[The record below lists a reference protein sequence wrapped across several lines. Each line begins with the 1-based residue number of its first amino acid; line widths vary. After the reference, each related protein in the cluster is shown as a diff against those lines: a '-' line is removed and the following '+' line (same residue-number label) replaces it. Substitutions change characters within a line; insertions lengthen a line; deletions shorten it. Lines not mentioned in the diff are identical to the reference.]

1 MSKKKKV
8 VKQLI
13 GIEVFKS
20 GSAGIELSY
29 LIDGV
34 QKKIHVGGTH
44 YTDVSLV
51 NGEDL
56 NDSVELNDRELA
68 DSVLV
73 LVRSIADKWEE
84 FKDDA
89 IWERNRERESDVR
102 RRRLVAEQK
111 AASSGNDDKIL
122 QTTTSQH

>member
-1 MSKKKKV
+1 LVLKS
-8 VKQLI
+8 
-13 GIEVFKS
+13 FKP

-29 LIDGV
+29 LIDGL

-44 YTDVSLV
+44 CTDVSLV

-56 NDSVELNDRELA
+56 NDSVVLNDRELA